1 MPASPTD
8 KSVTKQPITG
18 VYLHDLF
25 FEISDEIGYDYDVAE
40 SYLEHLAAL
49 IDHWTKQGF
58 IEIYSETVDRKWGR
72 IKDSNSVAGSTPWY
86 TGLYHARIV
95 DNRDNDP
102 LVVVVF
108 EEQSEDG
115 KVNHVASIRF
125 MLDHS
130 DMFGAG
136 GEKFSVEKMKQI
148 RRRID
153 AFIQRGGGP
162 KAVVA
167 A

>member
-1 MPASPTD
+1 MQASPTD
-8 KSVTKQPITG
+8 KSVTQQPISS
-18 VYLHDLF
+18 VYIHDLF
-25 FEISDEIGYDYDVAE
+25 FEISDEIGYDYDTAE
-40 SYLEHLAAL
+40 SYLEHLADLIAL
-49 IDHWTKQGF
+49 WSKQGF
-58 IEIYSETVDRKWGR
+58 IEIYAENADRKWGR
-72 IKDSNSVAGSTPWY
+72 IKDSNSVPGSTPWY

-102 LVVVVF
+102 LIVVVF
-108 EEQSEDG
+108 EEQSDDD
-115 KVNHVASIRF
+115 KMNHVASIRF

-130 DMFGAG
+130 DMFGEG
-136 GEKFSVEKMKQI
+136 GEKFSVEKMRQI

-153 AFIQRGGGP
+153 AFIQRGGSP